1 MIELVFRSGVR
12 TSRPFESLPAAI
24 EWITLALEDNHPYGP
39 TGFRNDGTEHDLA
52 WCEWRLDPIIA
63 EWWPM
68 TVLYLSSHEQIETID
83 REIAEANGIPWSELD
98 DTFQYAGGQLGD
110 VLTLITAPI
119 GGRMNCSLMLNQYRV
134 IAGMEDA
141 ARRLGLPNAK
151 DRRHFGR
158 VTLRPLE
165 DAVETM
171 RLCALDAIN
180 SHISGTWIN
189 AERRSAAH
197 GDVTVILDDGTR
209 PRGRTSP
216 AGSPRLGIFSK
227 GSL

>member
-1 MIELVFRSGVR
+1 MTELVFPPGVR
-12 TSRPFESLPAAI
+12 TARPFSSLPAAI

-52 WCEWRLDPIIA
+52 WCEWRIDPIIN
-63 EWWPM
+63 EWWPL
-68 TVLYLSSHEQIETID
+68 TIVQLSSFDQIETID

-151 DRRHFGR
+151 NRRDFGGQ
-158 VTLRPLE
+158 VLRPIE